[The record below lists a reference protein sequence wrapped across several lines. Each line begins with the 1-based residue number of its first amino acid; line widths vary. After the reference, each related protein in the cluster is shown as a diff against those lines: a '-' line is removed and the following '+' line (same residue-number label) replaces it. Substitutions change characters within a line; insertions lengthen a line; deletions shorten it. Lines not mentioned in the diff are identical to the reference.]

1 VIIINI
7 CEQFEPEVAEI
18 SLGRTRI
25 LNRYIQRILKNL
37 DTSRQRTD
45 QLFYQIWYAFQSNLG
60 ALRLF
65 SEEVSKLSDQLDRDR
80 IRELAKDMADIFGDD
95 PKQVEVEMLE
105 FTPSLENL
113 DVLPDVRQN
122 PQAQEAFRSLRDS
135 KFKSRVTRW
144 SHENPQKSYKLGDTL
159 WDYLVHPPLSGILL
173 RRGAFVTLIGFLE
186 QLIENLLYGYYYSFP
201 NSNDGLTDEERE
213 DTARREAKKANSP
226 ADGWRG
232 RFQVFQKLGI
242 NIGNAQNYCDELIE
256 MTQRRNL
263 LVHKD
268 GVIDRTYLLYVPD
281 GFIPDGAEAGKILLV
296 SPQYLTRAFDVISV
310 FACAITQSCWRQRL
324 YRGRKKMANKALDLF
339 IFIELR
345 KKHYEEVIELAKVC
359 KQFKLPDTYAH
370 TIQVN
375 QAVAFRNLEMF
386 PEMRD
391 VLFELSEA
399 GTEWW
404 IDVAQSIFQEDFRKV
419 QRLLAQAA
427 KNNVLKTVTPFWP
440 LFEPIKNEI
449 WFQNIFEHP
458 NRGDL
463 PPKKKK

>member
-1 VIIINI
+1 
-7 CEQFEPEVAEI
+7 
-18 SLGRTRI
+18 
-25 LNRYIQRILKNL
+25 L
-37 DTSRQRTD
+37 DTSRQRID
-45 QLFYQIWYAFQSNLG
+45 KLFYQIWYAFQSNLG

-122 PQAQEAFRSLRDS
+122 PQAQETFKSLRDS
-135 KFKSRVTRW
+135 RFKSRVTRW
-144 SHENPQKSYKLGDTL
+144 SHLNPQKSYKLSDVLG
-159 WDYLVHPPLSGILL
+159 DYLVHPPLSGILL
-173 RRGAFVTLIGFLE
+173 RRGTFVTLIGFLE
-186 QLIENLLYGYYYSFP
+186 QLIENLLYGYHYSFL
-201 NSNDGLTDEERE
+201 NSTDGLTVEEQE
-213 DTARREAKKANSP
+213 EAARRKAKNAISST
-226 ADGWRG
+226 DGWRG
-232 RFQVFQKLGI
+232 RFRIFQKLGI
-242 NIGNAQNYCDELIE
+242 DIGKAQDYCDELIE

-268 GVIDRTYLLYVPD
+268 GVIDRTYIRYVPD

-324 YRGRKKMANKALDLF
+324 FGGRKNLANKALDLF
-339 IFIELR
+339 IFFELR
-345 KKHYEEVIELAKVC
+345 KKRYEEVVELAKVS
-359 KQFKLPDTYAH
+359 KQFKLPDTYVH
-370 TIQVN
+370 MIQVN
-375 QAVAFRNLEMF
+375 QAVAFRNLELF
-386 PEMRD
+386 PEMRE
-391 VLFELSEA
+391 VLSELSEA

-404 IDVAQSIFQEDFRKV
+404 IDVAQSIFQEDFQKV
-419 QRLLAQAA
+419 QLLLAQAA

-440 LFEPIKNEI
+440 LFE
-449 WFQNIFEHP
+449 HP
-458 NRGDL
+458 NRGDF